1 MDGEVGS
8 GVPPSE
14 QQLALLHAAATTH
27 RTRASAKAAEGDP
40 SRSGVQLPVAQI
52 AVDVTLAHLDRP
64 FEYAVPPDLEELAV
78 PGARVKVRFAGKDVA
93 GFVVARTRDAEHV
106 GALTAIRK
114 VVSPEPVLT
123 AEVTLLA
130 RTVADHYAGVFND
143 VVRLAV
149 PPRHAGAEK
158 ALDAVDAARAAAIA
172 GKGQNAPDGGDPGS
186 KAADDTDTA
195 WQHYPAGP
203 AFLHRLRT
211 GGGPAAAWLAA
222 PTTEP
227 ANDWPAAL
235 AQAAR
240 ATLEGGRGVVL
251 IVPDYRDVDRLDA
264 ALSEQLG
271 PDRHVRLTASQ
282 GPQARYT
289 AFLRVLRGHVR
300 CVVGTRAAAFAPV
313 HDLGLVAWW
322 DDGDDLLAEPRA
334 PYPHVRE
341 VLRLRAEQTGAA
353 LLSAGFTRSVAIQQW
368 VAKGFA
374 VSVEAHRRRGS
385 LPRVVV
391 AGDEREVERS
401 GAAAKAHL
409 PSSAWRTAHE
419 GLKTGPVLV
428 QVPFRGYLPSL
439 RCELCRE
446 QARCASCHGPLSLV
460 APGRPPE
467 CTWCGVIANPF
478 DCPNC
483 HSHRLRAGVVGA
495 GRTAE
500 ELGRAFPG
508 VPVVRSTASEGVTA
522 VSASPALVIA
532 TPGAEPCA
540 EGGYAAT
547 LLLDAWALVDRPVLA
562 ATEEALRR
570 WCAAAALTRSS
581 DDGGVVVLAGVS
593 DEQPLPVVEA
603 LVRWAPAW
611 LAERELADRASLAL
625 PPTVWMAGL
634 TGDTAAVSAFDRS
647 LGDAFERIGPMKH
660 LGRDR
665 EERERLMLRMPL
677 ADGAKAAA
685 ALHAARAGR
694 SARKEPGSVSVQVD
708 PTGSL
713 L

>member
-1 MDGEVGS
+1 MPERAASIPGA
-8 GVPPSE
+8 
-14 QQLALLHAAATTH
+14 QLL
-27 RTRASAKAAEGDP
+27 
-40 SRSGVQLPVAQI
+40 VAQV
-52 AVDVTLAHLDRP
+52 AVDVALAHLDRP
-64 FEYAVPPDLEELAV
+64 FEYAVPADLAQTAV
-78 PGARVKVRFAGKDVA
+78 PGARVKVRFAGKDVS
-93 GFVVARTRDAEHV
+93 GFVMARAADAEHV

-123 AEVTLLA
+123 AQVALLV
-130 RTVADHYAGVFND
+130 RTVADRYAGVFND

-158 ALDAVDAARAAAIA
+158 ALDAAGSARVADAVQRTDGIGGVDDEPGGHSQADAAWHR
-172 GKGQNAPDGGDPGS
+172 
-186 KAADDTDTA
+186 
-195 WQHYPAGP
+195 YPAGP

-222 PTTEP
+222 PTTHPET
-227 ANDWPAAL
+227 DWPAAL

-240 ATLEGGRGVVL
+240 ATLDGGRGVIIV
-251 IVPDYRDVDRLDA
+251 VPDYRDLDRLDA
-264 ALSEQLG
+264 AMTQQLG
-271 PDRHVRLTASQ
+271 PGRHVRLTASQ

-289 AFLRVLRGHVR
+289 AFLKVLRGDVR

-322 DDGDDLLAEPRA
+322 DDGDDQLAEPRA

-341 VLRLRAEQTGAA
+341 VLRLRAEQSGAA
-353 LLSAGFTRSVAIQQW
+353 LLSGAFTRSVAIQQW
-368 VAKGFA
+368 VSDGFA
-374 VSVEAHRRRGS
+374 LPVGAQPNRRS

-391 AGDEREVERS
+391 AGDEREIERS

-409 PSSAWRTAHE
+409 PSVAWRTAHDA
-419 GLKTGPVLV
+419 LTVGPVLV
-428 QVPFRGYLPSL
+428 QVPFRGYLPAL

-446 QARCASCHGPLSLV
+446 QARCEGCHGPLALAGS
-460 APGRPPE
+460 GRAPE
-467 CTWCGVIANPF
+467 CTWCGVLANPF

-508 VPVVRSTASEGVTA
+508 VPVVRSTASEVITT
-522 VSASPALVIA
+522 VPRSPALVIS
-532 TPGAEPCA
+532 TPGAEPYA
-540 EGGYAAT
+540 DGGYAAT
-547 LLLDAWALVDRPVLA
+547 LLLDAWALVDRPVLSA
-562 ATEEALRR
+562 AEEALRR

-581 DDGGVVVLAGVS
+581 DDGGVVVLCGVS
-593 DEQPLPVVEA
+593 DEQPLPMVEA
-603 LVRWAPAW
+603 LVRWAPEW
-611 LAERELADRASLAL
+611 LAERELGDRESLAL

-634 TGDTAAVSAFDRS
+634 TGDAAVVSAFERS
-647 LGDAFERIGPMKH
+647 LGPAFERIGPLKH

-665 EERERLMLRMPL
+665 VEHERLMLRMPL
-677 ADGAKAAA
+677 ADAPNAAA

-694 SARKEPGSVSVQVD
+694 SARKEPGSISVQVD